1 MAGTSAPESMCI
13 LLIDDD
19 EDVRTSVG
27 NYLTT
32 RGYCLFEAENGKQGV
47 DLLRCEQID
56 IVITDVKMPGMDGFA
71 VLKEARQ
78 LSPET
83 EVIMVTGYGD
93 MDIAV
98 QAMREGAF
106 DFFTKPVKMRE
117 LRAALERTVRFHALR
132 RDRDRAHDR
141 LRRLGAEARKLH
153 GLGSIIGGSPGI
165 QQVRDQITQVCEA
178 GDITVLISGETG
190 TGKEVVA
197 RAVHYESARSERPF
211 VAVDCTAVPQTL
223 LEVAFYGH
231 EKGAFTDARETR
243 EGYFEQAQGG
253 TLFLDEIGDMDPEM
267 QSGLLRTLET
277 RRIRRVGGADE
288 IPVDVRVVSATNR
301 DLPDAIGNGRFREDL
316 YYRLNAFTVH
326 LPPLRERI
334 EDIAP
339 LAEHFLDE
347 AVHKLHKP
355 VEGFTQAAI
364 TRLEDHVYPGNVRE
378 LKNTVEHAVIL
389 CQDRRIAPND
399 LEFAPSAGPAGPL
412 ARGGRRSRALNLDSA
427 LARVP
432 DGDLELAAM
441 EEGAIREALRR
452 SGGSQNQAA
461 ALLGLSRFALRR
473 RLAQYEI
480 ESNGSVE
487 EGGD

>member
-1 MAGTSAPESMCI
+1 MATTNGSESMHI

-27 NYLTT
+27 NYLST
-32 RGYCLFEAENGKQGV
+32 RGYCLFEAENGQQGV
-47 DLLRCEQID
+47 DILTCEEID

-71 VLKEARQ
+71 VLKETRKS
-78 LSPET
+78 SPGT

-132 RDRDRAHDR
+132 LDRDRAEER
-141 LRRLGAEARKLH
+141 LRRLGVEARKLH
-153 GLGSIIGGSPGI
+153 GLGSIIGGSPSI
-165 QQVRDQITQVCEA
+165 QNVRDQVSQVYEA
-178 GDITVLISGETG
+178 GDMTVLISGETG

-197 RAVHYESARSERPF
+197 RAIHYESDRSNRPF
-211 VAVDCTAVPQTL
+211 VAVDCTAIPQTL
-223 LEVAFYGH
+223 VEAAFYGH

-277 RRIRRVGGADE
+277 RRIRRVGGAEE

-301 DLPDAIGNGRFREDL
+301 DLPETIAAGRFREDL
-316 YYRLNAFTVH
+316 YYRLNAFTIH
-326 LPPLRERI
+326 LPPLRDRV
-334 EDIAP
+334 EDVAP

-347 AVHKLHKP
+347 ALHKLHKP

-364 TRLEDHVYPGNVRE
+364 ARLEAHFYPGNVRE
-378 LKNTVEHAVIL
+378 MKNTIEHAVIL
-389 CQDRRIAPND
+389 CQERRIAPGD
-399 LEFAPSAGPAGPL
+399 LEFAPSAGSPGAAG
-412 ARGGRRSRALNLDSA
+412 RGGRRSSA
-427 LARVP
+427 LGLDNALERVP
-432 DGDLELAAM
+432 DGDLELAAL

-452 SGGSQNQAA
+452 GGGSQSRAA

-480 ESNGSVE
+480 ESNDFVE
-487 EGGD
+487 EGRD